1 MIADVKEHPFCAEVV
16 KKEHQK
22 VLNFLTFIDDIH
34 HNAVGM
40 LGEFFI
46 EIEKALLSQV
56 PHTFVQIPPTD
67 HCETFALVMLGMI
80 VGTFGMR
87 AVPGE
92 CPVDSRCHIFQ
103 ETDVLIAHRNE
114 PH

>member
-1 MIADVKEHPFCAEVV
+1 MNVLLGNAIDLDLHIFHFLDLGSKVCAPMLWNDPLILPDVEKLLIADVEEHPLCAEVV

-22 VLNFLTFIDDIH
+22 VLNFLTFIDYIH

-56 PHTFVQIPPTD
+56 PHTFV
-67 HCETFALVMLGMI
+67 
-80 VGTFGMR
+80 
-87 AVPGE
+87 
-92 CPVDSRCHIFQ
+92 
-103 ETDVLIAHRNE
+103 
-114 PH
+114 